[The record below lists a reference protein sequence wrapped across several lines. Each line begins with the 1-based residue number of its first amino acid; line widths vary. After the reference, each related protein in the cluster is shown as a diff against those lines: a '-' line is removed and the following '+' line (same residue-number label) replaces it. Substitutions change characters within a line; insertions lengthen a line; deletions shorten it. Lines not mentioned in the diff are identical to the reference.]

1 MIAPL
6 RTNTQNHQP
15 DAAVQ
20 HQFLTMLPQIRRQA
34 WMVFRDRRAEAREEL
49 IEEVIANAYCAFAQL
64 VRRGKQAVAYPTPLA
79 HFAIRQVRVGRRVGS
94 QLNKQ
99 DLLSPYARRIQGF
112 TIERLD
118 RPDKSTGAWRQILVE
133 DQHTGPAETAAARID
148 VAEWFGTLPR
158 RQRRIAKALALG
170 ASTSAVARQF
180 GLCPARISQLRSW
193 FRGHWERFQSRT
205 QPNGCATSP
214 LIEMSR
220 SIC

>member
-6 RTNTQNHQP
+6 RTSSADHRSES
-15 DAAVQ
+15 VQ
-20 HQFLTMLPQIRRQA
+20 DQFLAMLPQIRRQA

-79 HFAIRQVRVGRRVGS
+79 QFAIRQVRAGRRVGS
-94 QLNKQ
+94 QLNRK

-118 RPDKSTGAWRQILVE
+118 RPDKSTGDWRQILVE
-133 DQHTGPAETAAARID
+133 DRQAGPAQIAAARID
-148 VAEWFGTLPR
+148 MGAWLSSLSKR
-158 RQRRIAKALALG
+158 HRRIAKALALG
-170 ASTSAVARQF
+170 EPTSDVARQF

-193 FRGHWERFQSRT
+193 FRRHWERFQSGT
-205 QPNGCATSP
+205 QLGGCAV
-214 LIEMSR
+214 
-220 SIC
+220 

>member
-6 RTNTQNHQP
+6 RISSADHRSEFFQ
-15 DAAVQ
+15 D
-20 HQFLTMLPQIRRQA
+20 QFLAMLPQIRRQA
-34 WMVFRDRRAEAREEL
+34 WIAFRDRRPEAREEL
-49 IEEVIANAYCAFAQL
+49 IQEVIANAYCAFVQL
-64 VRRGKQAVAYPTPLA
+64 VRQGKQAVAYPTPLA
-79 HFAIRQVRVGRRVGS
+79 QFAIRQVRAGRRVGS
-94 QLNKQ
+94 RLNKQ

-112 TIERLD
+112 TIERID

-193 FRGHWERFQSRT
+193 FRGHWEDFQGGR
-205 QPNGCATSP
+205 QVANGAA
-214 LIEMSR
+214 
-220 SIC
+220 

>member
-6 RTNTQNHQP
+6 STNTQNHQP

-34 WMVFRDRRAEAREEL
+34 WMVFRDRRPEAREEL

-64 VRRGKQAVAYPTPLA
+64 VRRGKQAVAYPSPLA
-79 HFAIRQVRVGRRVGS
+79 QYAIRQVRAGRRVGS

-133 DQHTGPAETAAARID
+133 DQHAGPAEIAAARID
-148 VAEWFGTLPR
+148 VVAWLATLSR
-158 RQRRIAKALALG
+158 RQRRIAKALAVG

-193 FRGHWERFQSRT
+193 FRGHWEDFQGGRQVAS
-205 QPNGCATSP
+205 GAA
-214 LIEMSR
+214 
-220 SIC
+220 